1 MGERI
6 LVTAGIL
13 NLLVGFLTGFFYAV
27 KRMKDPAP
35 SRYVSASH
43 IGPLMQGPM
52 LLSMVAGVR
61 FWTLSANML
70 EVAAWLLAL
79 SSIFIVAKD
88 LVHSIT
94 GIKDEFTE
102 KPLPGRILGALGVIL
117 GLAGVGIYS
126 FGVLRGMI

>member
-13 NLLVGFLTGFFYAV
+13 NLVFGFLNGFFYAMV
-27 KRMKDPAP
+27 RMKDPQP
-35 SRYVSASH
+35 SRYVSATH

-61 FWTLSANML
+61 FWTMSTNML
-70 EVAAWLLAL
+70 EITAWLLAI
-79 SSIFIVAKD
+79 SSLFIAAKD
-88 LVHSIT
+88 TANWVMK
-94 GIKDEFTE
+94 IKDEFTE
-102 KPLPGRILGALGVIL
+102 KPLPGRILGALGVVTGIAGL
-117 GLAGVGIYS
+117 GLYA